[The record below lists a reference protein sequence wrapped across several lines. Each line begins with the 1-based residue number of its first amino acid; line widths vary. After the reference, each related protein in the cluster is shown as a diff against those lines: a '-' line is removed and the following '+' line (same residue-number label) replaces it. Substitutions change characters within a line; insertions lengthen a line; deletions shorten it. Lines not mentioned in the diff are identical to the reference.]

1 MHFVTGDGVFGF
13 GVFGFG
19 VGVLI
24 KMDIDFTIV
33 EASAMSELRGDMLH
47 FTCGSHPNDPADT
60 SPKTNKT
67 VWAVGQITTVALEIT
82 IFWVLDS
89 IEFDYQHEWNKN
101 TDNGPCP
108 LLVVDV

>member
-1 MHFVTGDGVFGF
+1 MIVFLRSVDLKMSEQGNIWSITVGAGYGYQIDIIPHKIQAYAYAAVAMHFVTGD

-33 EASAMSELRGDMLH
+33 EASATSELRGDMLH

-67 VWAVGQITTVALEIT
+67 V
-82 IFWVLDS
+82 
-89 IEFDYQHEWNKN
+89 
-101 TDNGPCP
+101 
-108 LLVVDV
+108 